1 MLFFDNVHLAI
12 NSLSSNKM
20 RAFLTMLGII
30 IGIVAVIAIFTVGN
44 SLVASVNE
52 AMTKLGVNDIIVN
65 VNARNEEESTK
76 LVNGVDGIKFASSTS
91 SSEMLESDMISE
103 EMISEL
109 CNKYPDEIKAISCQ
123 HSLGMGKLFYG
134 KKVFSV
140 PVTGKSAG
148 YFLISGS
155 EVKAGS
161 FFSKVNFDEKSRV
174 CLISEKIA
182 KDCFGEDINNA
193 VGKEIKL
200 SVDAGEFDF
209 TVIGVFEYQSE
220 NSNGNSMISRLAESY
235 VFMPLKTALDLDH
248 KQNYYSEI
256 EIIPNEG
263 VDSEAFAN
271 VVSDFFDMYYRNNA
285 KFKVTALSAKSMAQI
300 FTGMLN
306 TLTSAISIIAGIALL
321 VGGIGVM
328 NIMLVSVTE
337 RTREIGTRKALGA
350 KNSSIRAQFIVEAM
364 IICLIGGIIGII
376 LGIYAGI
383 QLSKLIGYPARP
395 PVYGIFIALFFSIL
409 IGLFFGY
416 YPANKAAKMN
426 PIDALRYE

>member
-1 MLFFDNVHLAI
+1 MLFFDNVHLAL

-44 SLVASVNE
+44 SLVASLNE

-65 VNARNEEESTK
+65 VKARSEEESTK
-76 LVNGVDGIKFASSTS
+76 LINGVDGIRFASSTNS
-91 SSEMLESDMISE
+91 SDMQETDMISE

-109 CNKYPDEIKAISCQ
+109 CDKYPDEIKAISCQ
-123 HSLGMGKLFYG
+123 HSLGMGKLISG
-134 KKVFSV
+134 KKTFSV

-161 FFSKVNFDEKSRV
+161 FFSKVNFEEKSRV

-193 VGKEIKL
+193 VGKEIKI
-200 SVDAGEFDF
+200 SVEAGEFDF
-209 TVIGVFEYQSE
+209 TIIGVFEYQVESTGG
-220 NSNGNSMISRLAESY
+220 STTLSSMAETY

-248 KQNYYSEI
+248 KPNYYSEI
-256 EIIPNEG
+256 EIIPNEE
-263 VDSEAFAN
+263 VDSEAFAG
-271 VVSDFFDMYYRNNA
+271 VVSDFFDMYYRNNP
-285 KFKVTALSAKSMAQI
+285 KFEVTTLSAKSMAQI

-337 RTREIGTRKALGA
+337 RTREIGTRKALRS
-350 KNSSIRAQFIVEAM
+350 KKFI
-364 IICLIGGIIGII
+364 
-376 LGIYAGI
+376 
-383 QLSKLIGYPARP
+383 
-395 PVYGIFIALFFSIL
+395 
-409 IGLFFGY
+409 
-416 YPANKAAKMN
+416 N
-426 PIDALRYE
+426 